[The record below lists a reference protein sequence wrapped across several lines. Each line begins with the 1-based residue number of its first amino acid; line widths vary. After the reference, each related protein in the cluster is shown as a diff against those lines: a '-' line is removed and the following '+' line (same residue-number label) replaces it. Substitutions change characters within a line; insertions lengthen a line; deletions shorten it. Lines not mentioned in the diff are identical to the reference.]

1 MIDRHATAEEILE
14 GLDLSGMRAL
24 VTGAATGL
32 GRETARALAARGAA
46 ITVAGRDAGRMRT
59 VAAELASL
67 TGNDR
72 IDWLELDLASLDAV
86 RAAAARYLDRHGQFN
101 VLINNAGV
109 MACPLA
115 RSAEGHEMQF
125 AACHLGHFLFTCLLV
140 PALLEGA
147 PARVVNLTSAGHKL
161 SDVHFDDIDYE
172 HRPYDKWQAYG
183 QAKTANMLFS
193 VALQRRLGALGV
205 TVNAVH
211 PGAIL
216 ETGLGRYLQPEDY
229 RLLAIR
235 SGTDRGYDFKSLGAG
250 AATTVWA
257 ATAPQFAAQG
267 GLYLEDC
274 SVGAVNQDPVAG
286 EGGYRPYA
294 LDAAAGERLWALSQ
308 EWVGEHFGW
317 GEHA

>member
-1 MIDRHATAEEILE
+1 MD
-14 GLDLSGMRAL
+14 
-24 VTGAATGL
+24 
-32 GRETARALAARGAA
+32 
-46 ITVAGRDAGRMRT
+46 
-59 VAAELASL
+59 
-67 TGNDR
+67 
-72 IDWLELDLASLDAV
+72 
-86 RAAAARYLDRHGQFN
+86 
-101 VLINNAGV
+101 
-109 MACPLA
+109 
-115 RSAEGHEMQF
+115 
-125 AACHLGHFLFTCLLV
+125 
-140 PALLEGA
+140 
-147 PARVVNLTSAGHKL
+147 
-161 SDVHFDDIDYE
+161 FDDIDYVR
-172 HRPYDKWQAYG
+172 RPYDKWQAYG

-216 ETGLGRYLQPEDY
+216 ETGLGRHLQPEDY

-257 ATAPQFAAQG
+257 ATAPQFAAQA

-274 SVGAVNQDPVAG
+274 SVGVVNEDVVAG

-317 GEHA
+317 GGHA

>member
-1 MIDRHATAEEILE
+1 VIDRHATAEEILE
-14 GLDLSGMRAL
+14 GLDLTGMRAL

-67 TGNDR
+67 SGNDR
-72 IDWLELDLASLDAV
+72 IDSLELDLASLDAV
-86 RAAAARYLDRHGQFN
+86 RAAAARYRDMHGQFT

-125 AACHLGHFLFTCLLV
+125 AVCHLGHFLFTCLLV
-140 PALLEGA
+140 PALLDGA

-161 SDVHFDDIDYE
+161 SDMDFDDIDYV

-205 TVNAVH
+205 TANAVH
-211 PGAIL
+211 PGAIRQ
-216 ETGLGRYLQPEDY
+216 TGLGRHLQPEDY

-267 GLYLEDC
+267 GLYLENC
-274 SVGAVNQDPVAG
+274 LVGAVNEDPVAG

-317 GEHA
+317 GGHA